1 MKDKHIFS
9 EEELKS
15 LFELGEVLRKIRSRL
30 LAEGKIK
37 IDENGKT
44 IFWILKRSPKNSVY
58 VR

>member
-37 IDENGKT
+37 IDENGNT
-44 IFWILKRSPKNSVY
+44 IFLDIEKKPKK
-58 VR
+58 

>member
-44 IFWILKRSPKNSVY
+44 IFLGIEKKPKK
-58 VR
+58 

>member
-1 MKDKHIFS
+1 MKDKHIFN

-30 LAEGKIK
+30 LAGGKIK

-44 IFWILKRSPKNSVY
+44 IFLDIEKKLKK
-58 VR
+58 